1 MKLLI
6 LNGPNLNLLG
16 LREPAI
22 YGTQNY
28 DALVRF
34 CQDACRAAGAECKVF
49 QSNHEGALVDEIQAA
64 YDADPKSF
72 QSADIEY
79 ILFSSGAGDDATDEE
94 KAELLRFYAFNPNSL
109 YDEMHDL
116 AYKYARKNPILVPQ
130 LSIVLLNEK
139 GEPVS
144 TCMGLWDKQ
153 NQFMEVEVVA
163 TKKEYENRGLAKAVI
178 SECIKRGMK
187 KGVKEFSISAWEE
200 KTRKLYSS
208 FGKARAVRKV
218 NYEIGSRLL

>member
-1 MKLLI
+1 M
-6 LNGPNLNLLG
+6 
-16 LREPAI
+16 
-22 YGTQNY
+22 
-28 DALVRF
+28 
-34 CQDACRAAGAECKVF
+34 
-49 QSNHEGALVDEIQAA
+49 
-64 YDADPKSF
+64 
-72 QSADIEY
+72 
-79 ILFSSGAGDDATDEE
+79 
-94 KAELLRFYAFNPNSL
+94 
-109 YDEMHDL
+109 
-116 AYKYARKNPILVPQ
+116 
-130 LSIVLLNEK
+130 NEK

>member
-1 MKLLI
+1 MIDFLLQDDNSTKSRIITVPEEDECQKAI
-6 LNGPNLNLLG
+6 LDKNGFVYSG
-16 LREPAI
+16 
-22 YGTQNY
+22 
-28 DALVRF
+28 
-34 CQDACRAAGAECKVF
+34 
-49 QSNHEGALVDEIQAA
+49 
-64 YDADPKSF
+64 DADVTYTYLCS
-72 QSADIEY
+72 DIALPNILLPDQFVLASQQEY
-79 ILFSSGAGDDATDEE
+79 PDEE

-109 YDEMHDL
+109 YDETHDL